1 MDDESQG
8 NWVASFGPF
17 RLVAAERLLMKDD
30 APVSVGG
37 RALDIL
43 IALIE
48 RAGDVVCRWELI
60 DRVWP
65 DVIVEEGNLRVHVAN
80 LRKALGDGRDG
91 ARYVTNVPGRGYCF
105 VALVRHSAGAEPGLP
120 IPATENPARPQKLP
134 IPLSRMVGR
143 EKTVADLCS
152 QLTARRFVSI
162 VGPGGMGKTTVA
174 VSVGHRL
181 LTDFDGAVCFFDLG
195 PLNDPLLVPS
205 AVASTLGLLIQSNDP
220 TLGLIAFLR
229 ELRARNRVG
238 GSVGRT
244 HFWRRSACAYSD
256 DHPGIASC

>member
-1 MDDESQG
+1 MGDELQRR
-8 NWVASFGPF
+8 WVASFGPF
-17 RLVAAERLLMKDD
+17 RLIAAERLLMKEDG
-30 APVSVGG
+30 PVSVGA

-43 IALIE
+43 IVLIE
-48 RAGDVVCRWELI
+48 RAGDVVGRRELI

-105 VALVRHSAGAEPGLP
+105 VALVPHSSGAEPGLP
-120 IPATENPARPQKLP
+120 IPATEKPARPQKLP

-162 VGPGGMGKTTVA
+162 VWPGGIGKKYCD
-174 VSVGHRL
+174 VSV
-181 LTDFDGAVCFFDLG
+181 
-195 PLNDPLLVPS
+195 
-205 AVASTLGLLIQSNDP
+205 
-220 TLGLIAFLR
+220 
-229 ELRARNRVG
+229 
-238 GSVGRT
+238 
-244 HFWRRSACAYSD
+244 
-256 DHPGIASC
+256 